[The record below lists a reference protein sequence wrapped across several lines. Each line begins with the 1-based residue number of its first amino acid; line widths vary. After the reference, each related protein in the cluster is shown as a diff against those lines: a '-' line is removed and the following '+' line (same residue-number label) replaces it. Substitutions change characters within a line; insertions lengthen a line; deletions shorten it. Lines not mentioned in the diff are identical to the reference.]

1 MHNCTHMQ
9 THAPTHTHTLTHT
22 HTHSHTLTCTLAGVV
37 LWEMCTG
44 GTPWLAQQ
52 DGSFAPNP
60 TFPRMPEA
68 VCGVF
73 QALVSR

>member
-1 MHNCTHMQ
+1 MPDVHNCTHMQ
-9 THAPTHTHTLTHT
+9 THTRAPTPPHTHTV
-22 HTHSHTLTCTLAGVV
+22 TLACTLAGVV

-52 DGSFAPNP
+52 DGSFVPNP